1 MTNFDRAM
9 LPFDRHKAHQANGT
23 PGTLFN
29 YRIGNQGGVS
39 GFCRDPASRG
49 FNARWA
55 GACKPGPVAIVGC
68 LRIGIKQVGGMAV
81 GIQRNQTAILS
92 NKLFPWQHGGPLPVR
107 HNIADGLTIKIYFR
121 HGFPPVAKQKIVIAP
136 AISPSKRHPV
146 ISYAKQKTSSPSI
159 LN

>member
-9 LPFDRHKAHQANGT
+9 LPLDRHKTHQANGT

-29 YRIGNQGGVS
+29 YRIRNQRGVS

-55 GACKPGPVAIVGC
+55 RACKPGPVAIVGC

-81 GIQRNQTAILS
+81 SIQRNQTAVLP
-92 NKLFPWQHGGPLPVR
+92 NKLFPWQHGGTFPVR
-107 HNIADGLTIKIYFR
+107 NNIADCLSIKIYFR
-121 HGFPPVAKQKIVIAP
+121 HDSTPVAKQKIVIAP
-136 AISPSKRHPV
+136 AISPSKRHAM
-146 ISYAKQKTSSPSI
+146 ISYAEQKTSSPSI